1 VQVMKEHFHLKVAE
15 ILKRKHFENAK
26 ILAGHEGIHRIV
38 KWVHVVEVTSMRN
51 LLKGHELILS
61 TGIAWKDNPELF
73 RSMVLEFLENKA
85 AGLCIEMGTYLSEI
99 PAEVIEMANEHQ
111 FPIIVFQNQ
120 VPFVEITQDIHSV
133 IINQQYQKISDLEN
147 YSQCLNKR
155 LLTMESYE
163 DILQFIFSALDVQI
177 LFRFKNQDYEFV
189 PDIGRQEKTAIMN
202 ELEAAGNEACAHIAI
217 SPIFLF
223 GQEYA
228 ELIIYSK
235 DIPISEYDLLIL
247 DRTATALA
255 QHLQRDLYV
264 EEKKRVEAF
273 EWLHGWLEGEHSLE
287 TINDYLAENGIK
299 AKTSDAVVL
308 IAKLLPLKEKF
319 SHDLTYLKLLFRSV
333 FEQHGFAV
341 FTVEKRNEIII
352 ILINHRAKKNLK
364 ERIKKAIDQIQ
375 ESEFIRKQSSARLT
389 IAAGKFMDS
398 LCKIHKSYHTAKET
412 LRIQQKMTKKQGYY
426 FYEDLHLYRLISE
439 MSKHTDLQE
448 LASEYLYPVIQYDE
462 KYNGKLLETLKVYLE
477 CNGSKQETSNKLYI
491 VRQTLYHRLQKL
503 ENLLGEDFMEHEKR
517 VAIEFM
523 LLVHEYLFSSQRS
536 AAKQNRAR

>member
-1 VQVMKEHFHLKVAE
+1 MKEHFHLKVAD
-15 ILKRKHFENAK
+15 ILQRKHFENAE

-38 KWVHVVEVTSMRN
+38 KWVHVVEATSIRN

-61 TGIAWKDNPELF
+61 TGIAWKDNPGLF
-73 RSMVLEFLENKA
+73 GSMVLEFLENNA
-85 AGLCIEMGTYLSEI
+85 AGLCIEIGTYISAI
-99 PAEVIEMANEHQ
+99 PADVIEMANVHQ
-111 FPIIVFQNQ
+111 FPIIVFHNE
-120 VPFVEITQDIHSV
+120 VPFVEITQDIHSI

-147 YSQCLNKR
+147 YSQSLNKR
-155 LLTMESYE
+155 LLTIESYE

-189 PDIGRQEKTAIMN
+189 PDISRQEKAEI
-202 ELEAAGNEACAHIAI
+202 LKVLAAAGNEASAHITI

-235 DIPISEYDLLIL
+235 GIPISEYDSLIL

-264 EEKKRVEAF
+264 EEKKRVEEF
-273 EWLHGWLEGEHSLE
+273 EWLHGWLDGEHSLE
-287 TINDYLAENGIK
+287 TIKEYLAENGIK
-299 AKTSDAVVL
+299 VKTSDAVVL
-308 IAKLLPLKEKF
+308 LVKLFPLKEKL
-319 SHDLTYLKLLFRSV
+319 SHDVTYLKLLFRSV

-352 ILINHRAKKNLK
+352 ILVNNRAKKNLK
-364 ERIKKAIDQIQ
+364 ERIIKAIDQIQ
-375 ESEFIRKQSSARLT
+375 ECEFIRKQSSARLT
-389 IAAGKFMDS
+389 IAAGKFIDS
-398 LCKIHKSYHTAKET
+398 LCKIHKSYMTAKET

-448 LASEYLYPVIQYDE
+448 LAYEYLYPVIQYDE
-462 KYNGKLLETLKVYLE
+462 KYNGKLLETLKIYLE

-503 ENLLGEDFMEHEKR
+503 ENLLGEDFMEREKR

-523 LLVHEYLFSSQRS
+523 LLVHEYLFSSSQLQRDG
-536 AAKQNRAR
+536 ANQNQAR